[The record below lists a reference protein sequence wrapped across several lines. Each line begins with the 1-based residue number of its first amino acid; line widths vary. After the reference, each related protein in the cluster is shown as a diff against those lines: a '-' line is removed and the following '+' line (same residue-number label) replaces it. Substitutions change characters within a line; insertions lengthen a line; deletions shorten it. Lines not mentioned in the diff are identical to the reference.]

1 MQLTLLKYQGD
12 KHLVT
17 CLARAFGKRRSLTDN
32 GKILPF
38 TRRFWISDLFVTL
51 TWVEHQGMS
60 PMLRPARLAK
70 QKMLD
75 RGFGWTPGQ
84 CIEWRTAGEE
94 DFRSDVSM
102 KWMAGACADRPIFVA
117 ILGISPPL
125 ICTDSGQ
132 AADSSQI
139 PSTGDTGNLP
149 KGRGRLIFQIKRN

>member
-1 MQLTLLKYQGD
+1 
-12 KHLVT
+12 
-17 CLARAFGKRRSLTDN
+17 
-32 GKILPF
+32 
-38 TRRFWISDLFVTL
+38 
-51 TWVEHQGMS
+51 
-60 PMLRPARLAK
+60 MLRPARLAK

-102 KWMAGACADRPIFVA
+102 KWMAGACSDRPIFVA